1 MPMKCNRSRVLLRR
15 LGAGLL
21 LMLTAWLLPSA
32 GAESAENRGEILV
45 IYPEEADLAGRAD
58 SLSGLAEALF
68 SLRYTADF
76 AEAGSAAELVDL
88 YEWVIWCDVT
98 ESDRMKASLLE
109 NYDGALM
116 ALGRGTHLAD
126 RGIRTDPK
134 QAGSVSGQAVYRF
147 DETGVSRS
155 SVVMLDPGV
164 MEEAGETDGRVETAA
179 GSLSLVCAR
188 GDFRYLPLTDYTTPF
203 ARALLIREIA
213 RWRWPYD
220 SRMNVYTQYVTL
232 SPVYPFADLHR
243 LQEMV
248 DQLTELR
255 MPFVI
260 SVMPIY
266 EHAEYP
272 AMKRFCDVLRY
283 AQTSGG
289 AVILHAPVI
298 QNRIDPEKLAE
309 QLTTATLNYLQLG
322 VFPVA
327 LEIPSEWLFQ
337 EELSGI
343 LGRYRTLFLSET
355 DAFAEH
361 RAGEYGLK
369 DHIMQ
374 GHQQIVPS
382 IRLDETGI
390 SHLSTHATAV
400 YLDLSGKETEEMKAA
415 VSAAA
420 ESSIP
425 LQSLWDMEEA
435 VYLNDGHYL
444 LWDKSTLTVDGVQ
457 RFNLYTP
464 YEEEESF
471 DYQRDAYYRFVRN
484 LAGQNHLL
492 IGISIAVLILF
503 LLLGRLSRRQMHR
516 RFLKRE
522 TAKPGEEGEDF
533 VIR

>member
-1 MPMKCNRSRVLLRR
+1 MA
-15 LGAGLL
+15 AGLL
-21 LMLTAWLLPSA
+21 LMLTACFLPAA
-32 GAESAENRGEILV
+32 GAESAANRGEILV
-45 IYPEEADLAGRAD
+45 IYPEEADRSGQED
-58 SLSGLAEALF
+58 SLSSIAEALF

-76 AEAGSAAELVDL
+76 AEAGDAAELVDL
-88 YEWVIWCDVT
+88 YEWVIWCDVA

-126 RGIRTDPK
+126 RGIRTNPK
-134 QAGSVSGQAVYRF
+134 QAGSVSGLAVYRF
-147 DETGVSRS
+147 DETGESRS
-155 SVVMLDPGV
+155 SVVMLDPGTL
-164 MEEAGETDGRVETAA
+164 EEAEKTDGRVETAA
-179 GSLSLVCAR
+179 GNLSLVSAR
-188 GDFRYLPLTDYTTPF
+188 ENFRYLPLADYTTPF

-243 LQEMV
+243 LKEMV
-248 DQLTELR
+248 DELAERR

-266 EHAEYP
+266 EHVDYP

-289 AVILHAPVI
+289 AVILHAPLI
-298 QNRIDPEKLAE
+298 QNRTDPVILAE
-309 QLTTATLNYLQLG
+309 QLTTATMNYLKLG

-337 EELSGI
+337 DELSGI
-343 LGRYRTLFLSET
+343 LGRYRTLFLSEL
-355 DAFAEH
+355 DAFARH
-361 RAGEYGLK
+361 RPGAYGLT
-369 DHIMQ
+369 DHILQ
-374 GHQQIVPS
+374 GHQQIVPA
-382 IRLDETGI
+382 IRLDETGV

-400 YLDLSGKETEEMKAA
+400 YLDLSGKETEELKTAA
-415 VSAAA
+415 AAAA
-420 ESSIP
+420 ESAIP

-444 LWDKSTLTVDGVQ
+444 LWDRNTLTVDGAQ

-464 YEEEESF
+464 YEEEEDF
-471 DYQRDAYYRFVRN
+471 DYKRDAYYRFVRN
-484 LAGQNHLL
+484 LAGQNHML

-516 RFLKRE
+516 RFLKPE
-522 TAKPGEEGEDF
+522 TAKPGKEGEDF

>member
-1 MPMKCNRSRVLLRR
+1 MKCSRSRWLLRSF
-15 LGAGLL
+15 GAGLL
-21 LMLTAWLLPSA
+21 LILTVCFLSGA
-32 GAESAENRGEILV
+32 GAESAETPGEILV
-45 IYPEEADLAGRAD
+45 IYPEEADRPGRAD
-58 SLSGLAEALF
+58 SLSGIAEALF

-76 AEAGSAAELVDL
+76 AEAGSAAEIVDL
-88 YEWVIWCDVT
+88 YDWVIWCDVT

-116 ALGRGTHLAD
+116 ALGRGTHLAE

-134 QAGSVSGQAVYRF
+134 QAGSVSGLAVYRF
-147 DETGVSRS
+147 DETGESRS

-164 MEEAGETDGRVETAA
+164 LEEATETDGRVETAA
-179 GSLSLVCAR
+179 GNLSLVSAR
-188 GDFRYLPLTDYTTPF
+188 EDFRYLPLTDYTTPF
-203 ARALLIREIA
+203 AQALLIREIA

-243 LQEMV
+243 LKEMV
-248 DQLTELR
+248 DQLAERR

-266 EHAEYP
+266 EHADYP
-272 AMKRFCDVLRY
+272 AMKRFCDMLRY
-283 AQTSGG
+283 AQTNGG

-298 QNRIDPEKLAE
+298 QNRTDPKILAE
-309 QLTTATLNYLQLG
+309 QLTTATMNYLKQG

-327 LEIPSEWLFQ
+327 LEIPSEWIFQ

-343 LGRYRTLFLSET
+343 LGRYKTLFLSEL
-355 DAFAEH
+355 DAFASH

-400 YLDLSGKETEEMKAA
+400 YLDLSGKETEELKTVVA
-415 VSAAA
+415 AAA
-420 ESSIP
+420 ESPIP

-435 VYLNDGHYL
+435 VYLDDGHYL
-444 LWDKSTLTVDGVQ
+444 LWDRNTLTVDGVQ
-457 RFNLYTP
+457 RFNLYAP
-464 YEEEESF
+464 YEEEENF
-471 DYQRDAYYRFVRN
+471 DYKRDVYYRFVRN
-484 LAGQNHLL
+484 LAGQNHML
-492 IGISIAVLILF
+492 IGISIVVLILF
-503 LLLGRLSRRQMHR
+503 MLLGRLSRRQMHR
-516 RFLKRE
+516 RFLKSE
-522 TAKPGEEGEDF
+522 TAKPGKEGEDF